1 MKNRFAACLWVA
13 IALGAA
19 ASTVVAQDLQAR
31 VARVLK
37 STPLID
43 GHNDWPDVLRERE
56 GEGRWTVDLS
66 SGLANRP
73 EPYDTDIARL
83 RQGMV
88 GGQF

>member
-56 GEGRWTVDLS
+56 GEGRWTVD
-66 SGLANRP
+66 
-73 EPYDTDIARL
+73 
-83 RQGMV
+83 
-88 GGQF
+88 